1 MICIIMDT
9 TETKQCLICNTPKP
23 LGEFSVRK
31 DNGHRRNVCNTCIK
45 IQQDKW
51 KAANAQRRKET
62 QQIYNALP
70 KCKEQRRAYKRYMRE
85 HKYNLYLWRIV
96 RERARKLQLPFTI
109 EPSDVIIP
117 EVCPVLGIKLL
128 PCGKRLND
136 SSPTLDKI
144 NNELGYIK
152 GNVSVIS
159 WKANRLKSDGTAEDH
174 KRIANY
180 IENAVDTTQ

>member
-1 MICIIMDT
+1 MDT

-45 IQQDKW
+45 IQRDKW

-85 HKYNLYLWRIV
+85 HKYNLYLW
-96 RERARKLQLPFTI
+96 
-109 EPSDVIIP
+109 PSW
-117 EVCPVLGIKLL
+117 EA
-128 PCGKRLND
+128 GKRLVRGL
-136 SSPTLDKI
+136 SSKNEELPSQGHLRFNGPIKKVVDKNPT
-144 NNELGYIK
+144 IK
-152 GNVSVIS
+152 
-159 WKANRLKSDGTAEDH
+159 
-174 KRIANY
+174 
-180 IENAVDTTQ
+180 